1 MMLDSGIAPVLS
13 LGLFMGARHALD
25 VDHLAAI
32 STITSESL
40 SLRRSCAIGACW
52 GIGHALMILLAG
64 VAVLSFK
71 LTISDHWA
79 TFFEACAGIM
89 LIGLGFSVGLS
100 LLREHLHG
108 HPHRNEGEQASHFHL
123 HAHHD
128 GLAHSHNHRHG
139 LELKSLA
146 IGIVHGL
153 AGSAVVS
160 LAAVSGSHSV
170 AEGIL
175 YLLLFGL
182 GSIGGM
188 VLLGG
193 LLTLPLTLTAQ
204 KWAQAQV
211 AVKLVAGVA
220 SIIVGGNILFSVA

>member
-1 MMLDSGIAPVLS
+1 MLDSGITTVLS

-25 VDHLAAI
+25 VDHLAAL

-40 SLRRSCAIGACW
+40 SLCRSCTIGACW
-52 GIGHALMILLAG
+52 GIGHALIILLAG

-71 LTISDHWA
+71 LTIPDHWA
-79 TFFEACAGIM
+79 RFFEACVGIM
-89 LIGLGFSVGLS
+89 LIGLGVSVGLS

-108 HPHRNEGEQASHFHL
+108 HPHRHADDQAPHFHL
-123 HAHHD
+123 HVHHD
-128 GLAHSHNHRHG
+128 GRFYSHTHRHG

-160 LAAVSGSHSV
+160 LVVVSESQSV
-170 AEGIL
+170 TEGIL

-188 VLLGG
+188 FLLGG
-193 LLTLPLTLTAQ
+193 LMTFPVVLTAR

-211 AVKLVAGVA
+211 AVKLVAGFV
-220 SIIVGGNILFSVA
+220 SIVVGSHILFSIA

>member
-1 MMLDSGIAPVLS
+1 
-13 LGLFMGARHALD
+13 
-25 VDHLAAI
+25 
-32 STITSESL
+32 
-40 SLRRSCAIGACW
+40 
-52 GIGHALMILLAG
+52 MILLAG
-64 VAVLSFK
+64 AAVLSFK

-79 TFFEACAGIM
+79 RFFEACAGIM

-108 HPHRNEGEQASHFHL
+108 HSHRNEGEQASHFHL

-128 GLAHSHNHRHG
+128 GLSHSHNHRHG

-193 LLTLPLTLTAQ
+193 LMTLPLTLTSH
-204 KWAQAQV
+204 KWAPLQV
-211 AVKLVAGVA
+211 AVKLFAGLA
-220 SIIVGGNILFSVA
+220 SIIVGSNILFSIA